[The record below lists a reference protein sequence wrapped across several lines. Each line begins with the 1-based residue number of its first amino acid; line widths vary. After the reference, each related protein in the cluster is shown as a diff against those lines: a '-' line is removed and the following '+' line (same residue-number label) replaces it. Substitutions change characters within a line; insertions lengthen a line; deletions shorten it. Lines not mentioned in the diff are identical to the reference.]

1 MCMVGLAVDRPDA
14 IRQPLSTV
22 STRGMSAVGQKQTSR
37 HVRVRSVISFKAG
50 HSSARPLSASLGVMV
65 RLNRRRKH
73 TIDLALFRTSPCLF
87 QLGEHSGQ
95 QFVLRPQQ
103 ELDRAEALAIRCPL
117 GVFLEGGV
125 WRKGA
130 DGGHGC
136 TLDLVADGLK
146 PFTALLFAACAW
158 TF

>member
-1 MCMVGLAVDRPDA
+1 MRRA
-14 IRQPLSTV
+14 IRRDGAQQAQEAH
-22 STRGMSAVGQKQTSR
+22 R
-37 HVRVRSVISFKAG
+37 
-50 HSSARPLSASLGVMV
+50 RPCSLI
-65 RLNRRRKH
+65 R
-73 TIDLALFRTSPCLF
+73 ASPCLF

-95 QFVLRPQQ
+95 QFVLRPQE

-136 TLDLVADGLK
+136 SLDLVAVDLTSFCTCPLRVISGH
-146 PFTALLFAACAW
+146 
-158 TF
+158 